1 MPGRNMKRPAGSMS
15 HPHVNSASD
24 SAPAPATTPA
34 LELLACVICRDKK
47 LRCGREGGACG
58 RCAKAG
64 IECVYPESRRRVT
77 VRRNNAQAL
86 EARLA
91 QVEGMLRDTAK
102 SKRPAETRAKP
113 DASGDNTR
121 DIQQDEIPSQAFDD
135 LADDGFFPQQPESD
149 MGLGL
154 DDFPGHGGPSGFGS
168 DLAADDNMFDAQLM
182 GQGMFESIPPLEMIE
197 DLHNWYFFNQQ
208 DIVPMLHQARY
219 LQAFHSAPH
228 MRPPMCLQYAL
239 WAVAA
244 NGHPRYQSYCDVF
257 YRRARQYLEADEL
270 RGVGEHFITVP
281 HAQAWIFVATYEA
294 RCLMLTRAA
303 MSCARAVRLCNLMGL
318 HRLDDPEY
326 EMQMM
331 PTILPAQSWLEL
343 EERRRTFW
351 AAFCV
356 NSHVSIYS
364 GWPGII
370 DTTTIS
376 TDLPCPED
384 AYERGREE
392 QKMGKLPSLFTD
404 GKMTYSPLCSAVG
417 VCHIFNL
424 ILAHVNRARAGDGG
438 GDLEHGA
445 FWRRHREIDNLL
457 LGGFMSLPACR
468 SRPCAGASNHPHHRR
483 RPGHLDWQLG
493 GPMHVRLNLH
503 ASVICLHMAAID
515 RAEAHGLA
523 ADVGHASRAR
533 VLMSAHEIV
542 NITHGVVAASSA
554 PPPPPPPPQ
563 TAKAPTT
570 SYIHRTPLAALALY
584 CAAMVYMMLIKDSDG
599 GGDGGSNTP
608 SSTWSSS
615 PELWVG
621 CREKLDYIM
630 RRAEAV
636 SATHP
641 VARAFLLQL
650 ALDLEHH
657 GIPSGVSVSP
667 ADLEGV
673 PRFTHKIPILVPTP
687 AAAASRRTAAAGA
700 GAAHHRGPPP
710 PPEWLPFVRPLRCG
724 KSTSSQWAV
733 VASRSRGPGFVEDD
747 GGGDGPASGATTA
760 AAAAAAATPSTVP
773 SGSFAQQSLSPPNG
787 DHVGGKRR
795 RLDARQG
802 RSPQTAPDLTTTMA
816 ALPHRGSPSGSG
828 CGGLGNLGSGLDAY
842 CILDDGGL
850 GWTEADMDA
859 LVREFVQVNQD
870 AGDAEVASN
879 GGQPWGAFNF

>member
-1 MPGRNMKRPAGSMS
+1 MPWCDETWKKKKSTLGITRTHLLFRRRAKVKKRNLSELEGRQFLYFCICPFWSAHPLFQTRAMPGRNMKRPAGSMS

-24 SAPAPATTPA
+24 SVPAPATTPA

-47 LRCGREGGACG
+47 LRCGREGGACA

-64 IECVYPESRRRVT
+64 IECVYPESRRKVT

-182 GQGMFESIPPLEMIE
+182 GQGMFESTPPFEMIE

-294 RCLMLTRAA
+294 RSLMLARAA

-523 ADVGHASRAR
+523 AD
-533 VLMSAHEIV
+533 
-542 NITHGVVAASSA
+542 
-554 PPPPPPPPQ
+554 
-563 TAKAPTT
+563 
-570 SYIHRTPLAALALY
+570 
-584 CAAMVYMMLIKDSDG
+584 
-599 GGDGGSNTP
+599 
-608 SSTWSSS
+608 
-615 PELWVG
+615 
-621 CREKLDYIM
+621 
-630 RRAEAV
+630 
-636 SATHP
+636 
-641 VARAFLLQL
+641 
-650 ALDLEHH
+650 
-657 GIPSGVSVSP
+657 
-667 ADLEGV
+667 
-673 PRFTHKIPILVPTP
+673 
-687 AAAASRRTAAAGA
+687 
-700 GAAHHRGPPP
+700 
-710 PPEWLPFVRPLRCG
+710 
-724 KSTSSQWAV
+724 STSSQWAV

-802 RSPQTAPDLTTTMA
+802 RSPQTAPDLTTTTA